1 MATTLGIAIETMRIA
16 PLFASLAFA
25 YLGYQELQSRTKGEQ
40 RKQQLS
46 PSVALPMTLNNLA
59 GGVAGGAVGIQANVA
74 FLYALLA
81 SLVAMSCGHWIGTTL
96 VNNTSTNRKYS
107 SEVVAASLFFLLS
120 LMTLYEAIR

>member
-1 MATTLGIAIETMRIA
+1 MILGIAIETMRIA
-16 PLFASLAFA
+16 PLLASLAFA
-25 YLGYQELQSRTKGEQ
+25 YVFLGYQELQSRTTGEQ

-59 GGVAGGAVGIQANVA
+59 GGVAGGAARIQASVA
-74 FLYALLA
+74 FLYAFLA
-81 SLVAMSCGHWIGTTL
+81 SLIAMSCGHWNGTTL
-96 VNNTSTNRKYS
+96 VDNTSTDRKYS